1 MINVEDLLKPVSPE
15 NPAGEDMTY
24 DVAMQELEKALQ
36 GKPETQFSAAEEPN
50 WKEILQLSTDL
61 SKRTKNLRV
70 NLILTL
76 ALLKMEGL
84 TGFRDGM
91 TLLQK
96 SLEQYWDVIFPHLD
110 PEDNNDPTE
119 RVNILAAML
128 TASGTGSDDPMQF
141 HRRLKQA
148 PLCQSP
154 RLGRLGYMDFAAP
167 ASEAEGE
174 GGKKTESGQV
184 EAAFRD
190 TPPEFLESVHTAI
203 QDSIAAAEA
212 MDEFLTKAVSNS
224 RAPDWSPLIGVLK
237 ELKKALVPFLPQG
250 MVEVEGEEGAAAAA
264 GAPGAAAVSIP
275 GAINS
280 RQDVMKALDRIC
292 EFYAKTEPSSPVPLL
307 LKRAQRMAGMNFLEI
322 INDLTPDS
330 IHQVNLVAGIK
341 PE

>member
-24 DVAMQELEKALQ
+24 DVAMQELDKALQ
-36 GKPETQFSAAEEPN
+36 GKPETQFSSAEEPS
-50 WKEILQLSTDL
+50 WKEILESSTDL

-70 NLILTL
+70 SVILTL
-76 ALLKMEGL
+76 ALLKTEGL

-96 SLEQYWDVIFPHLD
+96 SVEQYWDVIFPRLD

-128 TASGTGSDDPMQF
+128 TPSGTGSDDPMQF

-154 RLGRLGYMDFAAP
+154 RLGRIGYFDFAAP
-167 ASEAEGE
+167 PSEVEGE
-174 GGKKTESGQV
+174 KKLDANQV

-190 TPPEFLESVHTAI
+190 TPPEFLESVHQAI
-203 QDSIAAAEA
+203 QESIAAAEA
-212 MDEFLTKAVSNS
+212 MDEFLTKTISNS

-237 ELKKALVPFLPQG
+237 DLKKSIVPYLPQG
-250 MVEVEGEEGAAAAA
+250 VAEVEGEDGAPAA
-264 GAPGAAAVSIP
+264 GGPGVAAVSIP
-275 GAINS
+275 GTINS
-280 RQDVMKALDRIC
+280 RQDVMRALDRIC

-330 IHQVNLVAGIK
+330 ISQVNLVAGIK
-341 PE
+341 PESI